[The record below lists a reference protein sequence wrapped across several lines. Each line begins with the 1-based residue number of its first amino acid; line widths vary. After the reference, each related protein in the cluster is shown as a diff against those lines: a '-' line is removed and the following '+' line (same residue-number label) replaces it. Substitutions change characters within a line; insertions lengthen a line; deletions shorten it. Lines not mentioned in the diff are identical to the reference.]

1 MKFDLSSLLKP
12 KSIAL
17 IGASRDPTRIGGRT
31 LGYLTRHGYS
41 GTIFP
46 VNPKYEE
53 IGGMKCYPTVTS
65 IPSEIDV
72 AIIAVPE
79 EAVLSVLEEAGHR
92 RVKAAIIYSAGF
104 SELGPQGR
112 SKQEHVKRLAEDRAV
127 SVCGPNCAGVINFH
141 HQIAMSFS
149 QFLEVPRLIPGN
161 IAFISQS
168 GALGGALLNRIQ
180 DRGIGIS
187 YFISTGN
194 EAVLE
199 SSDFIEYL
207 LDDPATSVIMAIIE
221 GIRDGKKLLR
231 VADLAAEREKPLVV
245 MKIGRT
251 EAGGKA
257 AISHTGSMTGSDAA
271 YDAVFRQT
279 GAIRVEEIEDLYVTA
294 SALAKCRLPSGNRV
308 GIISTTGGG
317 GVILTDKLVEM
328 GMVVADL
335 SPRTT
340 AKIAETAA
348 SFGVVKNPLDLT
360 AQVINDP
367 LLFPKA
373 VETFSQDENLDAT
386 IVALAMVAGETSG
399 QRASYIIQAAN
410 STEKPILTWWAA
422 GSLSRPGTKM
432 LEESRVPL
440 FSSPDQCAKTLDA
453 LVRYSQFLKTA
464 AIEGEKAPLISLSP
478 RKRSHI
484 KTLLKASSMT
494 VSDDGGSEIL
504 CSYGIPVP
512 SGGLGKD
519 LTEIKEIASRIG
531 YPVALKIVSPQI
543 RHKTDARGL
552 KLSISNDI
560 DLAGA
565 YEEILRNVK
574 RYNPEAEMKGM
585 LVQEMVPT
593 GKEIII
599 GVTQD
604 MQFGPMV
611 LFGLGGIFTE
621 ILNDFSLRHAPLT
634 EKDAWEMIREVKAY
648 GILEGTRGDERLDLE
663 GIVRT
668 LMAVS
673 QLAVDFVDVISE
685 IDINPLVVY
694 PEKGGVKAVDWL
706 IVTKEDVHGQTRG

>member
-112 SKQEHVKRLAEDRAV
+112 SKQEQVKRLAEDRAV

-221 GIRDGKKLLR
+221 GIRDGKKFLR